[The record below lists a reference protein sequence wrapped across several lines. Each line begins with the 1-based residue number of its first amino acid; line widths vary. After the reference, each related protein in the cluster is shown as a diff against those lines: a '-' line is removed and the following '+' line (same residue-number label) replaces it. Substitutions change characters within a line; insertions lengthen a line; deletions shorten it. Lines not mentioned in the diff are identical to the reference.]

1 MNWLRCS
8 PLLLLL
14 AAPVWPAMAAEPPE
28 PLLRMELEKRS
39 AIVGQPIVFRVTV
52 LVPTWL
58 PESPVF
64 PSFEVPDVM
73 VRLPSRAAGPTS
85 ERIGGDTWSGVTRAY
100 RLYPMAAGRFT
111 IPPRRLRVTYA
122 HPETRAP
129 ITANLRSDAISF
141 EGTIPRG
148 TEGLD
153 PFIAAEALVIEQRIE
168 GTPTELA
175 PGGAVTRSVT
185 ARVEGMSP
193 LFLPSLIPALD
204 SQVFSAYPKE
214 PLVSEQE
221 EWMALSG
228 ERTESVTYVAVAGG
242 NAAAPPIR
250 LRWYNLKTKRVET
263 AEAEGLDLAS
273 RGPPPQARQSRGSGW
288 SGLAPWVLGGVL
300 ALLAFAI
307 AAVRLR
313 PRIAVWRQRR
323 REAHRA
329 SEAYAFALAR
339 TALRKQNLGEATN
352 ALALWSSRLRPV
364 AGEEETRLSEAF
376 ERLGAARYGC
386 LQAKP
391 ADGLWSGAL
400 EALRAAR
407 RRRLQHSA
415 TAYAAEELPP
425 LNPGRAR

>member
-1 MNWLRCS
+1 MTWLRCS
-8 PLLLLL
+8 LLLLLL
-14 AAPVWPAMAAEPPE
+14 AAAVWPAMAAEPRE

-39 AIVGQPIVFRVTV
+39 AVIGQPIVLRVTV

-85 ERIGGDTWSGVTRAY
+85 ERIGGETWSGVTRAY

-122 HPETRAP
+122 DPETRAP
-129 ITANLRSDAISF
+129 ITLDLRSDAISF
-141 EGTIPRG
+141 EGIIPRG

-153 PFIAAEALVIEQRIE
+153 PFIAAEALVIEQRVE
-168 GTPTELA
+168 GTSTELA

-193 LFLPSLIPALD
+193 LFLPPLIPALD

-263 AEAEGLDLAS
+263 AEAEGFDLTS
-273 RGPPPQARQSRGSGW
+273 SGPPPQARQSRGSGW

-300 ALLAFAI
+300 ALLVLAI

-313 PRIAVWRQRR
+313 PRIAGWRQRQ
-323 REAHRA
+323 REAYRA

-339 TALRKQNLGEATN
+339 SALRKQNLGEATS
-352 ALALWSSRLRPV
+352 ALALWTARLRPE
-364 AGEEETRLSEAF
+364 AGEEEARLSEALA
-376 ERLGAARYGC
+376 RLGAARYGRGE
-386 LQAKP
+386 AKP
-391 ADGLWSGAL
+391 ADRLWNDAVHAL
-400 EALRAAR
+400 DAAR
-407 RRRLQHSA
+407 RRRREHA
-415 TAYAAEELPP
+415 TTARATGELPL
-425 LNPGRAR
+425 LNPGRTW